1 MTRKDEVAIY
11 GKVLVECVSQRL
23 CDVSFLM
30 NCMILMFP
38 LFWNTEDT
46 NHGQEAAVHD

>member
-23 CDVSFLM
+23 CDVSLLM

-38 LFWNTEDT
+38 LLEYRR
-46 NHGQEAAVHD
+46 HQSRPRGSRP